1 MSNTNS
7 NYHGISKIKISK
19 IHMTEDNPYEYLYI
33 TFSSAGSNHSIVAF
47 GEEDILDIEMEDTT
61 W

>member
-7 NYHGISKIKISK
+7 NYHGVSKIKISK
-19 IHMTEDNPYEYLYI
+19 VHMTEDNPYEYLYI
-33 TFSSAGSNHSIVAF
+33 TFTSAESNHSIVAF
-47 GEEDILDIEMEDTT
+47 GKEDILDIQWENTT